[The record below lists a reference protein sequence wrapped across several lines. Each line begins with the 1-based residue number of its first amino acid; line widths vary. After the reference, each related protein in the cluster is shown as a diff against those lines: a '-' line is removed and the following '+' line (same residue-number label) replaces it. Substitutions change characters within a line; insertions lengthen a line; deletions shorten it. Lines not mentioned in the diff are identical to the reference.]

1 MTFVSPSPRR
11 WTRRQALAL
20 VLVPVLLAPAA
31 AQERR
36 AILTISRK
44 RLLNETRYAQS
55 LAEAEQRMTAELQ
68 GRIDTIKRELAAEE
82 QELARLRST
91 LPREEFEARTTAFDR
106 TVRRKRRE
114 AQQHAATLQQAFR
127 AERVKLLEMLDAFVE
142 AERAERGA
150 SIILNRDDAMASD
163 PALDITAA
171 LIARFDT
178 IVQPPEI
185 PDLDSLLARTAS
197 DDQPEDQ

>member
-36 AILTISRK
+36 SILTISRK

-114 AQQHAATLQQAFR
+114 AQHQAATLQQAFR

-150 SIILNRDDAMASD
+150 SIILNQDDAMASD
-163 PALDITAA
+163 PALDITDS

-197 DDQPEDQ
+197 DDQPEGQ